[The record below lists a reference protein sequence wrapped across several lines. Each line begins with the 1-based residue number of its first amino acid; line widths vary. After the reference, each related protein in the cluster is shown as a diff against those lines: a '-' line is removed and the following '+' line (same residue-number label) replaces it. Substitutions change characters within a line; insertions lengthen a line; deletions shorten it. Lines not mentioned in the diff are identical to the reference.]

1 MLDTLLKALNIDPMI
16 MLLNGVVFL
25 VLLFILNQI
34 FWKPVMKH
42 LEGRKHEIS
51 DAYKAVD
58 DTRHEMERLRTE
70 YQGRL
75 AKIEAEAR
83 GRIQETVKDAQTQRE
98 AMIAEARAKTEALM
112 QEGAK
117 SIEAEKVE
125 TLANM
130 RSTLDTV
137 AVSALSKATGVEA
150 DPAQRKLVD
159 EYISQNVLH
168 S

>member
-1 MLDTLLKALNIDPMI
+1 MLDTLLKTLNIDPMI

-34 FWKPVMKH
+34 FWKPMMKH
-42 LEGRKHEIS
+42 LESRKQETS
-51 DAYKAVD
+51 DAYKAID
-58 DTRHEMERLRTE
+58 DTHRELDRLRTE

-83 GRIQETVKDAQTQRE
+83 GRIQETVKDAQSQRE
-98 AMIAEARAKTEALM
+98 AMIAEARSKTEALM

-117 SIEAEKVE
+117 SIEAEKIQ
-125 TLANM
+125 TLASM
-130 RSTLDTV
+130 RGTLDTV
-137 AVSALSKATGVEA
+137 ALSALSKATGAEA

-159 EYISQNVLH
+159 EYISQHVAQ